1 MVWVNHLLDRFQ
13 SVSKKVRSLTI
24 VPNSM
29 VTTKS
34 MMVGYCSALVDHCFG
49 GSGLYRPKLFDQL
62 CFVAKCV
69 PSEIRCWPIRI
80 KVCKANRTC
89 ARATC
94 NLADRPQGRFF
105 HLRLEF
111 HVAIP
116 GDAAFR
122 GVSHHA
128 TRDRVLAE
136 VRATQEF
143 VTPISGSPAS
153 LRVFLC

>member
-1 MVWVNHLLDRFQ
+1 MVWVNHPFDSFQ
-13 SVSKKVRSLTI
+13 SVSKQVRSLTI
-24 VPNSM
+24 VPKSM
-29 VTTKS
+29 VMTKS
-34 MMVGYCSALVDHCFG
+34 MMMCDCSALVDHCFG
-49 GSGLYRPKLFDQL
+49 CSGLYRPKLFDQL

-69 PSEIRCWPIRI
+69 PSEIRCWPVRI

-94 NLADRPQGRFF
+94 NLADRLQGRFF
-105 HLRLEF
+105 HVRLEF

-116 GDAAFR
+116 GDTAFR

-128 TRDRVLAE
+128 TRDRMLAE

-143 VTPISGSPAS
+143 FTPISGNTAS